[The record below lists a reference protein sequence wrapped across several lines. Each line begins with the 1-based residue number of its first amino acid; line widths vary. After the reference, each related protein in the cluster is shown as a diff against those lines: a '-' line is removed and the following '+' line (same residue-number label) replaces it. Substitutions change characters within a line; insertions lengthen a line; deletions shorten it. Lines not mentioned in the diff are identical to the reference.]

1 MPEFLCFSHC
11 DCNRRLDIWAS
22 SARHKTYI
30 LGQLKQNKKYYLNNN
45 SINFR
50 NETLG
55 KKTQIKWRYL
65 SRCDRKPRITELTVK
80 DRRYW
85 STCRQPWHMQ
95 AHGRSAARHRV
106 QVDARFW
113 ENISQRECDD
123 SFISPE
129 ISYKTSRYKKDQI
142 ISCMWFNLKCLS
154 PLTLYYLYF
163 NSKKKSNYIH
173 MKLLSKEIKS
183 IFMKLYST
191 IIFSGSF
198 LRSQYL

>member
-1 MPEFLCFSHC
+1 MIGSGES
-11 DCNRRLDIWAS
+11 RS
-22 SARHKTYI
+22 SLWKT
-30 LGQLKQNKKYYLNNN
+30 
-45 SINFR
+45 
-50 NETLG
+50 
-55 KKTQIKWRYL
+55 
-65 SRCDRKPRITELTVK
+65 
-80 DRRYW
+80 RRYW

-154 PLTLYYLYF
+154 PLTLYYLYY
-163 NSKKKSNYIH
+163 NSKKNQITFIWKFYQKKSNLFLWNFIVQLFLVGLFLGHSIYNSIYIC
-173 MKLLSKEIKS
+173 
-183 IFMKLYST
+183 
-191 IIFSGSF
+191 IIFKIKKQKQINRNLSF
-198 LRSQYL
+198 HL